1 MYEAAPDPDSLRC
14 FLEAA
19 QRLSFREAAQAV
31 HLTPAA
37 LGKRIQ
43 QLERSLGVELFLRT
57 TRRVELTTAGLSL
70 VEPARDAL
78 EAGQACVRAARG
90 EGGPPPMELVLGTR
104 HELGMSWILP
114 QLGKLERALPHLTL
128 HLYVSSGPD
137 LELRVRGSEVDCAV
151 SSRQVSD
158 PKLDALPLHP
168 EDYAFVAAPRL
179 LKTAPLRKPE
189 HAAAHTLIDA
199 HRSLPLFGY
208 WQGVAPQRVTF
219 GKVVIMGTIA
229 AIRWLVVRGR
239 GVAVLPR
246 YQVAPD
252 LEKRRLVELFP
263 TITPRA
269 DTFRLLFR
277 AGDPRVSVFQELAE
291 QLRAEPLR

>member
-1 MYEAAPDPDSLRC
+1 MASPDPESLRC

-19 QRLSFREAAQAV
+19 RRLNFREAAQAV

-43 QLERSLGVELFLRT
+43 QLERELGVELFLRT

-70 VEPARDAL
+70 VEPARVAL
-78 EAGQACVRAARG
+78 AAGEACVRAARG
-90 EGGPPPMELVLGTR
+90 EGGPAPLELVLGTR

-114 QLGKLERALPHLTL
+114 MLGKLERALPHLTL

-137 LELRVRGSEVDCAV
+137 LELRVRGSEIDCAV

-158 PKLDALPLHP
+158 PKLDALPLHQ
-168 EDYAFVAAPRL
+168 EDYAFVAAPKALARH
-179 LKTAPLRKPE
+179 PLSRAA
-189 HAAAHTLIDA
+189 HALEHTLIDA

-208 WQGVAPQRVTF
+208 WQSAAPERVRF
-219 GKVVIMGTIA
+219 GRVLVMGTIA

-252 LEKRRLVELFP
+252 LAAGRLVEVF
-263 TITPRA
+263 TKVTPRA

-277 AGDPRVSVFQELAE
+277 AEDPRIAVFQELARHM
-291 QLRAEPLR
+291 RAQPLR